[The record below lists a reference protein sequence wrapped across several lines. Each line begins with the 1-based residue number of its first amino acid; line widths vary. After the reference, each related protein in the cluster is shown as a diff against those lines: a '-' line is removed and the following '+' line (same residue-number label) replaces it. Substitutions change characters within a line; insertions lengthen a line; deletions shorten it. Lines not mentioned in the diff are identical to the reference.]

1 MQKYYQVFLSSITN
15 GFREIRV
22 KLINEI
28 IKQDRFFPIAM
39 EFMTSDDNTYDMLYN
54 YMKSSDICILFL
66 SQNTG
71 SKIGKGINYIS
82 NNYVKNA
89 IDDYKKHTYIDNAE
103 DLSYTELEYAIARY
117 LNIKILA
124 FVEDSV
130 VEQCESENATSD
142 LQRFYNS
149 LRERAGYTQWSKEP
163 ECSEVINALNRFVN
177 NHTEL
182 KGWIREDDS
191 NIFKSATNAG
201 IVDISLDGIL
211 SREKLRT
218 WITQSTVLR
227 MCYTTG
233 RSFIVTNGDVLS
245 DFVANGGNIQLL
257 CCKPYSNELFDIQ
270 NIEEKIYGD
279 RQQIHREF
287 TDVYSELIN
296 IYNMAKAKGTAHKN
310 IGKIEVGFLSTL
322 LRSSFLIF
330 ENTSNNKKTGW
341 FTITLPPAKSR
352 ETVSFEI
359 ISNDESVSSNNLILR
374 TINHFN
380 SIWNYAISK
389 DEVFLIGS
397 QNDALKDISDQNP
410 KKYWEEKEK
419 IAVFNTKKRK
429 RNRKV
434 LIEVAA
440 QHPLTDG
447 LYPNE
452 EFAAR
457 LDMAILLYYEKK
469 NKGYDAEIYVPGSLH
484 LDYDGVPDD
493 CSLSRAGCDYLVEKG
508 IPVDCIHGEDWNDYF
523 DESRFHKGVY
533 NSADECFIASQFFLK
548 NEHEFKELYSIC
560 SPNQLMR
567 KTLFYIEF
575 GVIPLVVTVPQIN
588 MYHNFFNELFS
599 SVTKVIESDHSW
611 QGEFSEEAI
620 RTRKERLPGYKETI
634 SEQFSN

>member
-1 MQKYYQVFLSSITN
+1 M
-15 GFREIRV
+15 
-22 KLINEI
+22 
-28 IKQDRFFPIAM
+28 
-39 EFMTSDDNTYDMLYN
+39 
-54 YMKSSDICILFL
+54 
-66 SQNTG
+66 
-71 SKIGKGINYIS
+71 
-82 NNYVKNA
+82 
-89 IDDYKKHTYIDNAE
+89 
-103 DLSYTELEYAIARY
+103 
-117 LNIKILA
+117 
-124 FVEDSV
+124 
-130 VEQCESENATSD
+130 
-142 LQRFYNS
+142 
-149 LRERAGYTQWSKEP
+149 
-163 ECSEVINALNRFVN
+163 
-177 NHTEL
+177 
-182 KGWIREDDS
+182 
-191 NIFKSATNAG
+191 
-201 IVDISLDGIL
+201 
-211 SREKLRT
+211 
-218 WITQSTVLR
+218 
-227 MCYTTG
+227 
-233 RSFIVTNGDVLS
+233 S

-296 IYNMAKAKGTAHKN
+296 IYNVAKAKGTAHKN

-359 ISNDESVSSNNLILR
+359 ISNDKSVSSNNLILR

-457 LDMAILLYYEKK
+457 LGKEVEESKPTNDVVDIVMSKGTSTSTSTTGRMSILLQATTRWFLIFRE
-469 NKGYDAEIYVPGSLH
+469 LH
-484 LDYDGVPDD
+484 G
-493 CSLSRAGCDYLVEKG
+493 
-508 IPVDCIHGEDWNDYF
+508 
-523 DESRFHKGVY
+523 
-533 NSADECFIASQFFLK
+533 
-548 NEHEFKELYSIC
+548 
-560 SPNQLMR
+560 
-567 KTLFYIEF
+567 KTCC
-575 GVIPLVVTVPQIN
+575 
-588 MYHNFFNELFS
+588 H
-599 SVTKVIESDHSW
+599 
-611 QGEFSEEAI
+611 
-620 RTRKERLPGYKETI
+620 TRKK
-634 SEQFSN
+634 